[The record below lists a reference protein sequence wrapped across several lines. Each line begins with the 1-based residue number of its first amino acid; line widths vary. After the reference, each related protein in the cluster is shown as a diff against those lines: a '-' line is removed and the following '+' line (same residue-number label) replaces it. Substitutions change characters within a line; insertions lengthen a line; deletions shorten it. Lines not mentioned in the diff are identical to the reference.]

1 MLQPG
6 PMAPHRYHLRV
17 YYEDTD
23 AGGVVYH
30 ANYLKFAE
38 RARTE
43 ALREAGHPHA
53 DMSATHGV
61 FFMVRRAKLDYLAP
75 ARLDDQLTVT
85 TRVLYLRGATVA
97 LQQTIRRDV
106 ILLAETEILLACVR
120 VHDARPA
127 RIPERWR
134 RALWPDV
141 MTEQES

>member
-1 MLQPG
+1 MT
-6 PMAPHRYHLRV
+6 PHAYHLRV

-43 ALREAGHPHA
+43 ALRDAGHPHA
-53 DMSATHGV
+53 DMTATHGL

-85 TRVLYLRGATVA
+85 TRVLYLRGASVA
-97 LQQTIRRDV
+97 LSQVISRDGTH
-106 ILLAETEILLACVR
+106 LAEAEILLACVR
-120 VHDARPA
+120 AQDARPA

-134 RALWPDV
+134 QALGENV